1 MSIAAVDGDG
11 PVAGAVF
18 VPTTDE
24 LFSAARG
31 HGAHLDGRP
40 LHCSTKTDLATAL
53 VGTGFSYQPGR
64 RGEQGMVIAALLS
77 RVRDIRRFG
86 AASVDLCSVA
96 AGRLDAYFEE
106 GLAPW
111 DLAAGE
117 IIAREAGAV
126 LSDLEGGPVRPGSVV
141 ACPPALH
148 RAFLDLLG
156 ALGPPRSSGCT
167 PKPLPIGHDGG
178 VGTRILTVEDD
189 ERIRAA
195 VKLALEDEGWTVM
208 ESGNGED
215 AVEQFH
221 RQPADVVLIDLMLP
235 GMDGF
240 ELCRSI
246 RRQSDVPIIMVTARN
261 DTHDVVAGL
270 EAGAD
275 DYMTK
280 PFVPK
285 ELSARIRA
293 LLRRARPP
301 QPGHAR
307 LVFGELEL
315 IPDEG
320 KVLVNGEEV
329 HLTKTEFR
337 LLCELAANP
346 GKVLSRESLLDRV
359 WGYGYFGDGRLVDVH
374 VRRLRTKIE
383 ADPANP
389 RHVVTV
395 RGLGYRLQA

>member
-1 MSIAAVDGDG
+1 MPAGPAELLELAQRVAREVGQEIAGRRKLGELVVSTKSSATDMVTELDGAAEALIASALGHARPDDGLLGEEGTVRTGRTGIDWVVDPIDGTTNFLYDLPGWAVSIAAVDGDG

-148 RAFLDLLG
+148 RPFLDLLG
-156 ALGPPRSSGCT
+156 ALGPPR
-167 PKPLPIGHDGG
+167 
-178 VGTRILTVEDD
+178 
-189 ERIRAA
+189 
-195 VKLALEDEGWTVM
+195 
-208 ESGNGED
+208 
-215 AVEQFH
+215 
-221 RQPADVVLIDLMLP
+221 
-235 GMDGF
+235 
-240 ELCRSI
+240 
-246 RRQSDVPIIMVTARN
+246 
-261 DTHDVVAGL
+261 
-270 EAGAD
+270 
-275 DYMTK
+275 
-280 PFVPK
+280 
-285 ELSARIRA
+285 
-293 LLRRARPP
+293 
-301 QPGHAR
+301 
-307 LVFGELEL
+307 
-315 IPDEG
+315 
-320 KVLVNGEEV
+320 
-329 HLTKTEFR
+329 
-337 LLCELAANP
+337 
-346 GKVLSRESLLDRV
+346 
-359 WGYGYFGDGRLVDVH
+359 
-374 VRRLRTKIE
+374 
-383 ADPANP
+383 
-389 RHVVTV
+389 
-395 RGLGYRLQA
+395 